1 MNEQA
6 TIHGHVGAGER
17 LPFTVEPGRDPDH
30 AAVLSEVRKIAA
42 ELERL
47 GYALDAEILQALA
60 ASLSYDQ
67 LARGALAAM
76 TVLERRASGA
86 AKRELRTGA
95 AMVRVYAGTK
105 RRALSV
111 AGRHLGE
118 VEQYI
123 DGHWWGHMAEAFG
136 GSTLLDDGEG
146 PPNLPRLV
154 EAMLAK
160 SVVEERPRLGVDIA
174 AVLQSAVRA
183 GVARVAALGS
193 VRAAKGP
200 GRR

>member
-6 TIHGHVGAGER
+6 HIHGHVGAGER
-17 LPFTVEPGRDPDH
+17 LHFTVQPGRDPDH
-30 AAVLSEVRKIAA
+30 AAVLSEVRKISE

-47 GYALDAEILQALA
+47 GYAADSEILQALA
-60 ASLSYDQ
+60 ATMAYDH
-67 LARGALAAM
+67 LARAALAVM
-76 TVLERRASGA
+76 TVMERRAAGA
-86 AKRELRTGA
+86 ARRELRTGA

-136 GSTLLDDGEG
+136 GSTLVDDGEG

-154 EAMLAK
+154 EAMLAR

-174 AVLQSAVRA
+174 AVLQSA
-183 GVARVAALGS
+183 
-193 VRAAKGP
+193 